1 MEGFIAERIDEFI
14 DKLKNLNQI
23 ASLFTVIIDNLFG
36 NSFVEDPQK
45 TLPSVMTY
53 YNQTPQQVEILRL
66 QAEAQE
72 EQKEMGTL
80 TERGRHWSAVSAT
93 Q

>member
-14 DKLKNLNQI
+14 DKLKDLNQR

-36 NSFVEDPQK
+36 NSFVEDPHAPHK
-45 TLPSVMTY
+45 KKIALVMTY

-72 EQKEMGTL
+72 EK
-80 TERGRHWSAVSAT
+80 
-93 Q
+93 